1 MVAGPAPLWSPH
13 RRVAAPGGR
22 TDVEGVVTVADAELL
37 VEVTGPVAT
46 VVIRNP
52 ARRNAMT
59 AAMWRRLPAL
69 LDGLEADPAVRA
81 LVLTGA
87 GDTFCAGA
95 DLGDLDELLD
105 AGDASIAVAAEERLA
120 AFAKPTVAA
129 VRGACVGGGCQ
140 LAVACDLRVATAD
153 ARFGVPPARLGLV
166 YPAPTTRR
174 LARLVGPGR
183 GQAPALHRRA
193 DRRRAGAAGGPG
205 RRGAAGRPAR
215 RPGGRADRRRGRPLP
230 AQRRRRQGDRR
241 RAGGRGPD
249 RVVARAGP
257 GQRRGP
263 RGCRGLP
270 RAPPAPASA
279 GHHPPGTDPVH
290 RSRGGTGAGGC
301 RAEGRTPDA
310 APRSRRPVRHRP
322 ASDAQVGTTGS
333 RRSGMPAS
341 VGVRSPL
348 RWLQP

>member
-1 MVAGPAPLWSPH
+1 M
-13 RRVAAPGGR
+13 
-22 TDVEGVVTVADAELL
+22 VTVADAELL
-37 VEVTGPVAT
+37 VEVAGPVAT

-59 AAMWRRLPAL
+59 TAMWRRLPEL

-140 LAVACDLRVATAD
+140 LAVACDLRVATTD

-174 LARLVGPGR
+174 LARLVG
-183 GQAPALHRRA
+183 L
-193 DRRRAGAAGGPG
+193 
-205 RRGAAGRPAR
+205 
-215 RPGGRADRRRGRPLP
+215 
-230 AQRRRRQGDRR
+230 
-241 RAGGRGPD
+241 
-249 RVVARAGP
+249 
-257 GQRRGP
+257 
-263 RGCRGLP
+263 
-270 RAPPAPASA
+270 
-279 GHHPPGTDPVH
+279 
-290 RSRGGTGAGGC
+290 
-301 RAEGRTPDA
+301 A
-310 APRSRRPVRHRP
+310 APSTC
-322 ASDAQVGTTGS
+322 S
-333 RRSGMPAS
+333 
-341 VGVRSPL
+341 SP
-348 RWLQP
+348 PS